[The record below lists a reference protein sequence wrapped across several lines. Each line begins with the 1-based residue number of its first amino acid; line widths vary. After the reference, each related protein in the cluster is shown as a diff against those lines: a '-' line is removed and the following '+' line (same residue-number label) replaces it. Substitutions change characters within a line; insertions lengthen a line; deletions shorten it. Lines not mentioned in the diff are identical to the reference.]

1 MLPKIFDSANI
12 SALHEVVHFTQSRHS
27 VLAGNVANWDTP
39 GYRVRDLSTET
50 FQQRLRE
57 AMELRAGLVSG
68 GGPSEPMSLGNAT
81 NPQDPIRQ
89 VRESLEHILYHDE
102 SNVSLEHQVTEIAK
116 NQYLHNVAVA
126 ILGSQYRLLQTAISE
141 RV

>member
-1 MLPKIFDSANI
+1 MMLPSLFDSANI
-12 SALHEVVHFTQSRHS
+12 SGLHEVLHFTQARHN

-50 FQQRLRE
+50 FQQQLKAAFE
-57 AMELRAGLVSG
+57 AGSHRA
-68 GGPSEPMSLGNAT
+68 EQMSLGAATDPNA
-81 NPQDPIRQ
+81 PIRQ
-89 VRESLEHILYHDE
+89 VRESLEHVLYHDD